1 MMVPVS
7 WLGPLL
13 SLVGKLP
20 AWTGARV
27 EWSGMCGLS
36 FPFHEVQRCQDPRA
50 RQGDEERHSACAGV

>member
-27 EWSGMCGLS
+27 EWSGTWGLS
-36 FPFHEVQRCQDPRA
+36 FPSDKV
-50 RQGDEERHSACAGV
+50 